1 MASTGAAHEA
11 TEGHEAI
18 HLPPPSIWPVVLAIG
33 IAALLLGLVLNL
45 ALLIVG
51 TLITVAS
58 LALWVRDARREFAD
72 LPE

>member
-1 MASTGAAHEA
+1 MAAHDPMHESP
-11 TEGHEAI
+11 EGHDAI

-45 ALLIVG
+45 VLLAIGVLVTAG
-51 TLITVAS
+51 S
-58 LALWVRDARREFAD
+58 LVLWVRDARREFHD

>member
-1 MASTGAAHEA
+1 MASHEPSHDAA
-11 TEGHEAI
+11 EGHEAI

-33 IAALLLGLVLNL
+33 IAALLLGMVLNL

-51 TLITVAS
+51 ALVTLAS